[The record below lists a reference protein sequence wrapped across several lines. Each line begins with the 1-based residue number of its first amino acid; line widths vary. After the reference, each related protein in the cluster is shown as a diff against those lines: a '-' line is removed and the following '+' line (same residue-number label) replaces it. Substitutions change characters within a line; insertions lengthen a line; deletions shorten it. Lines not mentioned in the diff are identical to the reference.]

1 MENVRIGILTA
12 YDEVCAFADNN
23 VDNAL
28 HYYNDELVE
37 YLKGSASTYTFS
49 ANAKHPDSEFL
60 VEGNK
65 IAFRRKEKDYY
76 MNVMHVERN
85 ENEVTVEAYSLSFEL
100 LNEQRSAY
108 KASSAMS
115 FEQYLAV
122 FDPEHVVT
130 LGINEV
136 SGRNI
141 THEWEGDDTILARL
155 FSLATVF
162 SAELE
167 FLPELNDDYSLK
179 RIVMNVYNEHSDTN
193 QGVGQNRDDIILRYG
208 RDISGITKTSDITE
222 LYTAITPTGT
232 DGLTV
237 ASLDK
242 TEYDADGNVEY
253 ISPLHNP
260 HIYAVQ
266 ARDRFPSNLMANEN
280 ERYIGVNWEY
290 DTSNVNTL
298 YGQALAQLKKNC
310 VPKISYT
317 VEDYFDT
324 GIGDTV
330 TIADESFL
338 PILYLSARVTEQ
350 HISFTDPSQN
360 KTTFDN
366 FKELQSQID
375 ESLLSRVQE
384 LIAQNRTYTAMIS
397 TDNGIVF
404 RNGIGSTAMTAHIRD
419 AGGIELS
426 ENYEIHWYKDGE
438 EVYIGNPYTI
448 SADDVDGKAVYRF
461 DAVDTSGKVTA
472 FYEVTVSDVNDGQDG
487 EDGEPG
493 PEGPVGPIGPPGA
506 DGKSLYTWIKYADS
520 PTTGMSD
527 TPEGKRYMGIAYN
540 QEIPVE
546 STDYDDYEWSLITGE
561 GVPGPAGEDGK
572 TYYTWIRYADDAN
585 GNGISD
591 NPSGKDYIGIAYNQ
605 EIPTES
611 NNPNDYVWSLFRGP
625 QGIQGP
631 QGEQGV
637 PGPAG
642 EDGKTTY
649 FHIKYS
655 PNANGN
661 PMSETPDVYIGT
673 YVDFNQV
680 DSADPEDYTW
690 MRFQGVQGADGVQG
704 IPGTNGEDGKTSYLH
719 IAYANSADGKNGF
732 SVSDSEGKQYIGQYV
747 DFVQT
752 DSTDPEA
759 YSWTKI
765 KGEDGKDGAS
775 LYTWIKYADTP
786 TTGMSDSPDGK
797 QYMGIAYNKTTPT
810 ESNDYS
816 DYAWSLITGE
826 GVPGA
831 PGEDGK
837 TLYTW
842 VRYADNAQG
851 GGISD
856 APEGKDYI
864 GLAYNKET
872 PVESNDP
879 SDYTWSLFRGP
890 QGIQGPQGTP
900 GPAGTDGRTSYFHV
914 KYSSVASPTSSS
926 QMTETPSE
934 YIGTYVDFAEM
945 DSNDPSDYTWSRF
958 RGMDGSQGIP
968 GTNGEDGK
976 TSYLHIAYANSA
988 DGHTSFS
995 ISDSTGRAYMGQYVD
1010 FIQADSS
1017 NPDDYTW
1024 SKIKGEDGKVL
1035 YTWIKYADTPT
1046 SGMSDS
1052 PDGKKYMGIAYNKE
1066 SETESTKYSD
1076 YAWSLILGEGI
1087 PGEAGEDGKT
1097 LYTWVKYADDANGG
1111 GMSND
1116 PTGKNYI
1123 GLAYNKE
1130 TPTESNSPSDYAW
1143 SLFRGP
1149 QGIPGED
1156 GKSSYIYIRYSAVSN
1171 PTSSSQI
1178 STTPNKYIG
1187 IQVSQN
1193 PVASTSPADYTWAQF
1208 TGDPGATGARG
1219 PAGPDGKTP
1228 YIHFAYANSADGR
1241 TDFSTTTSAGR
1252 SYMGQYADYTETDST
1267 DPSDYTWVKVK
1278 GEDGSD
1284 GNPTGITVSATE
1296 PRDPYTGMLWK
1307 HTGTVPGLVQNATYR
1322 WNGSSWELYLF
1333 VAENLEVDSLSA
1345 LSANLGHVTAGS
1357 IVIPWSIS
1365 DNPQFNVDGTTEF
1378 SNAEGGGNPLV
1389 MNYTQKNKQD
1399 GNVEANGYTRYG
1411 YDGVTIQVTLPNGIT
1426 REVQLTYTSL
1436 MMRDDDGYAVME
1448 KSDLEKFFTGVY
1460 PGGNFTGNINT
1471 LLDPGTYYCNFS
1483 NIQNA
1488 AFSTGYGWCLNLK
1501 SSDTSRL
1508 QQLFRYSSEGI
1519 DGVAIRYYI
1528 NSQWYP
1534 WRWIPVNNGGRWTA
1548 IPLTSGYVTSER
1560 RAPQYR
1566 VSAGRVE
1573 FRGQVERSDGAV
1585 LNGTLGTLPS
1595 DVRPATSK
1603 IFQQADDSHGG
1614 CRVAITTDGQIQSRT
1629 INDSK
1634 YVSLDGIFYYL

>member
-12 YDEVCAFADNN
+12 YDEVCAFVDNN

-108 KASSAMS
+108 KSSSAMS

-136 SGRNI
+136 SGRKI
-141 THEWEGDDTILARL
+141 SHEWEGEDTILARL

-167 FLPELNDDYSLK
+167 FFPELNDDYSLK

-193 QGVGQNRDDIILRYG
+193 QGVGQNRDDITLRYG
-208 RDISGITKTSDITE
+208 KDISGITKTSDITE

-317 VEDYFDT
+317 VEGYFDT

-330 TIADESFL
+330 TIVDESFL
-338 PILYLSARVTEQ
+338 PTLYLSARVTEQ
-350 HISFTDPSQN
+350 HISFTDHSQN

-366 FKELQSQID
+366 FEELQSQID
-375 ESLLSRVQE
+375 ESLLSMVQE

-404 RNGIGSTAMTAHIRD
+404 RNGVGNTTMTAQVRD
-419 AGGIELS
+419 SGGVELS
-426 ENYEIHWYKDGE
+426 EKYEIHWYKDGT

-448 SADDVDGKAVYRF
+448 SADDVDKKAVYRF
-461 DAVDTSGKVTA
+461 EAIAASGEVKA
-472 FYEVTVSDVNDGQDG
+472 FYEVTVSDVNDGAKGEKGDPGKNGEQGLPGKDG
-487 EDGEPG
+487 INGKTSYTHIAYANSADGMTDFSVSDPNREYIGIYVDFVETDSANPSDYLWSKIKGADGSQGIPG
-493 PEGPVGPIGPPGA
+493 KAGA
-506 DGKSLYTWIKYADS
+506 DGK
-520 PTTGMSD
+520 
-527 TPEGKRYMGIAYN
+527 TPYLHIAYAN
-540 QEIPVE
+540 SADGNNGFSTTDSTNKIYIGQYTDYTQND
-546 STDYDDYEWSLITGE
+546 STDPSKYSWSRIKGDK
-561 GVPGPAGEDGK
+561 GDQGIPGPAG
-572 TYYTWIRYADDAN
+572 
-585 GNGISD
+585 S
-591 NPSGKDYIGIAYNQ
+591 
-605 EIPTES
+605 
-611 NNPNDYVWSLFRGP
+611 
-625 QGIQGP
+625 
-631 QGEQGV
+631 
-637 PGPAG
+637 
-642 EDGKTTY
+642 DGKTTY

-655 PNANGN
+655 DVSN
-661 PMSETPDVYIGT
+661 PTSSSQITDIPSTYIGT
-673 YVDFNQV
+673 YVDFTET
-680 DSADPEDYTW
+680 DSSDPKKYTW
-690 MRFQGVQGADGVQG
+690 SRFQGAQGTKGDQG
-704 IPGTNGEDGKTSYLH
+704 IPGTNGSDGKTSYLH
-719 IAYANSADGKNGF
+719 IAYSNSADGKTGF
-732 SVSDSEGKQYIGQYV
+732 SVSDSTGKQYIGQYV

-752 DSTDPEA
+752 DSTDPSD
-759 YSWTKI
+759 YNWTKI
-765 KGEDGKDGAS
+765 KGEDGKDG
-775 LYTWIKYADTP
+775 
-786 TTGMSDSPDGK
+786 
-797 QYMGIAYNKTTPT
+797 
-810 ESNDYS
+810 
-816 DYAWSLITGE
+816 
-826 GVPGA
+826 V
-831 PGEDGK
+831 
-837 TLYTW
+837 
-842 VRYADNAQG
+842 
-851 GGISD
+851 
-856 APEGKDYI
+856 
-864 GLAYNKET
+864 
-872 PVESNDP
+872 
-879 SDYTWSLFRGP
+879 
-890 QGIQGPQGTP
+890 
-900 GPAGTDGRTSYFHV
+900 
-914 KYSSVASPTSSS
+914 
-926 QMTETPSE
+926 
-934 YIGTYVDFAEM
+934 
-945 DSNDPSDYTWSRF
+945 
-958 RGMDGSQGIP
+958 
-968 GTNGEDGK
+968 
-976 TSYLHIAYANSA
+976 
-988 DGHTSFS
+988 SF
-995 ISDSTGRAYMGQYVD
+995 
-1010 FIQADSS
+1010 
-1017 NPDDYTW
+1017 
-1024 SKIKGEDGKVL
+1024 

-1066 SETESTKYSD
+1066 SPEESTKYSD
-1076 YAWSLILGEGI
+1076 YAWSLIIGQGI
-1087 PGEAGEDGKT
+1087 QGNPGEDGKT
-1097 LYTWVKYADDANGG
+1097 LYTWVKYADNAQGS

-1130 TPTESNSPSDYAW
+1130 TATESNNPGDYTW
-1143 SLFRGP
+1143 YLFRGP

-1156 GKSSYIYIRYSAVSN
+1156 GKSSYIHIRYSTVSN

-1178 STTPNKYIG
+1178 STVPNKYIG
-1187 IQVSQN
+1187 IQVSQSSA
-1193 PVASTSPADYTWAQF
+1193 ASTNPADYTWSKF
-1208 TGDPGATGARG
+1208 TGDPGATGATG
-1219 PAGPDGKTP
+1219 PAGENGKTP

-1241 TDFSTTTSAGR
+1241 TDFSTTTSTGR

-1267 DPSDYTWVKVK
+1267 DPSKYSWIKVK
-1278 GEDGSD
+1278 GENGADGED
-1284 GNPTGITVSATE
+1284 GKPTGITVSATE
-1296 PRDPYTGMLWK
+1296 PQNPYTGMLWK
-1307 HTGTVPGLVQNATYR
+1307 HTGTVPGLVKNATYR

-1345 LSANLGHVTAGS
+1345 LSADLGRVTAGS

-1399 GNVEANGYTRYG
+1399 GSVEANGYTRYG

-1471 LLDPGTYYCNFS
+1471 LLDPGIYYCNFS

-1488 AFSTGYGWCLNLK
+1488 PFSGYGWCLNLK

-1508 QQLFRYSSEGI
+1508 QQVFRYSSEGI
-1519 DGVAIRYYI
+1519 DTVAIRYYI

-1534 WRWIPVNNGGRWTA
+1534 WRWIPVNNAGRWTA
-1548 IPLTSGYVTSER
+1548 IPLTSGYVTSEG

-1566 VSAGRVE
+1566 GSAGRVE

-1595 DVRPATSK
+1595 DVRPATPK